1 MVVHPSMGADMIQP
15 IFFAKRVMTPAI
27 GPGAAASAV
36 RRPSLSFFF
45 SPSSCLWVVS
55 GLVRNRHW
63 HRRPRDQ
70 ITEKFLGASPMTNRK
85 VFFERLTHQLCNR
98 GQELDPISSGAWHK

>member
-1 MVVHPSMGADMIQP
+1 MGADMIQP

-85 VFFERLTHQLCNR
+85 VFFESSPISYAIL